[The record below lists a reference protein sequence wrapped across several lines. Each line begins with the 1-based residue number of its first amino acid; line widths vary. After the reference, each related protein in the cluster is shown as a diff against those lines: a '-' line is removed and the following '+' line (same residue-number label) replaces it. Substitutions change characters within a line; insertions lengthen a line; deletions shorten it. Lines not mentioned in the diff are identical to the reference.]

1 LVQASPQENV
11 HLPADFYEQLKG
23 SYSEPFYRQE
33 ALGEYLDMYGGNVYS
48 EFGPENVAPVEYDPQ
63 LPLCWALDFNVN
75 PLCSLI
81 CQITEERTN
90 TLTRAFG
97 SDAVLRVIDEIVL
110 PNSHTVAAAKE
121 FIRRADELDPPYGTK
136 ITIYGDASGNQG
148 STKATRTDYELISE
162 VFQGRTRFRIEMRQ
176 NRSNPGVIDRVNT
189 VNNRL
194 KTIAGSRRIFIN
206 PRCKELIKDLRQVVW
221 KRDRYGNRVTITHTN
236 GMQDGNITKVTSPNG
251 RLSPYGM
258 VPSMKKFRVA
268 GTVYSGLYE
277 FDAQWAYIP
286 LSVAQRL
293 FTEGSDSASLV
304 EVRLDDIYAVRAVA
318 PHILAALGEGYL
330 TTDWI
335 MQNQSLFSALWLEK
349 IAIGITIGLIVMVAA
364 LNIVATLILLVM
376 EKHKDIAILVS
387 MGASRGAITRIFM
400 LQGTVIGAL
409 GTLTGAVLGWGLCR
423 VLDHYK
429 LIRVPVDVYQVSYV
443 PFTLLPLD
451 AATVIVGAV
460 LICFLAT
467 IHPARG
473 ASRLDP
479 AEALRYE

>member
-1 LVQASPQENV
+1 MPFELRVALRYLTARRKQAFISVISAISVLGVVVGVMALMVALGLMTGLQREIRSKILGATAHISIFRSGNEPFDNYRDV
-11 HLPADFYEQLKG
+11 VAKVRTVPGVLGAAPAVYGKGLMMTAGGSAVATLKG
-23 SYSEPFYRQE
+23 VVPAQE
-33 ALGEYLDMYGGNVYS
+33 RTVTDLAS
-48 EFGPENVAPVEYDPQ
+48 QVEEGQ
-63 LPLCWALDFNVN
+63 LAALDQVAEG
-75 PLCSLI
+75 SLPPVLLG
-81 CQITEERTN
+81 RDLAS
-90 TLTRAFG
+90 TLG
-97 SDAVLRVIDEIVL
+97 VGVGDVL
-110 PNSHTVAAAKE
+110 S
-121 FIRRADELDPPYGTK
+121 
-136 ITIYGDASGNQG
+136 
-148 STKATRTDYELISE
+148 
-162 VFQGRTRFRIEMRQ
+162 
-176 NRSNPGVIDRVNT
+176 
-189 VNNRL
+189 
-194 KTIAGSRRIFIN
+194 
-206 PRCKELIKDLRQVVW
+206 
-221 KRDRYGNRVTITHTN
+221 
-236 GMQDGNITKVTSPNG
+236 VTSPNG

-258 VPSMKKFRVA
+258 VPSVKKFRVA
-268 GTVYSGLYE
+268 GTVHSGLYE

-286 LSVAQRL
+286 LAVAQRL

-304 EVRLDDIYAVRAVA
+304 EVRIDDIYAVKEVA
-318 PHILAALGEGYL
+318 PRIVAALGDGYL

-335 MQNQSLFSALWLEK
+335 MMNQSLFSALWLEK
-349 IAIGITIGLIVMVAA
+349 VAIGITIGLIVMVAA

-423 VLDHYK
+423 ILDHYK
-429 LIRVPVDVYQVSYV
+429 LIRVPVDVYQISYV

>member
-1 LVQASPQENV
+1 MPFELRIALRYLTARRKQAFISVISAISVLGVVVGVMALMVALGLMTGLQREIRSKILGATAHISIFRSGN
-11 HLPADFYEQLKG
+11 
-23 SYSEPFYRQE
+23 EPFDNYRDVVAKARKVPRVLGAAPTVYGKGLMMTPGGSAVATIKGVVPAQE
-33 ALGEYLDMYGGNVYS
+33 RTVTDLASQVEEGQLDALGD
-48 EFGPENVAPVEYDPQ
+48 VAEGSLPPVLLGRD
-63 LPLCWALDFNVN
+63 LA
-75 PLCSLI
+75 S
-81 CQITEERTN
+81 
-90 TLTRAFG
+90 TLG
-97 SDAVLRVIDEIVL
+97 VGV
-110 PNSHTVAAAKE
+110 
-121 FIRRADELDPPYGTK
+121 
-136 ITIYGDASGNQG
+136 GD
-148 STKATRTDYELISE
+148 
-162 VFQGRTRFRIEMRQ
+162 
-176 NRSNPGVIDRVNT
+176 
-189 VNNRL
+189 
-194 KTIAGSRRIFIN
+194 
-206 PRCKELIKDLRQVVW
+206 VVS
-221 KRDRYGNRVTITHTN
+221 
-236 GMQDGNITKVTSPNG
+236 VTSPNG

-258 VPSMKKFRVA
+258 VPSIKKFRVA
-268 GTVYSGLYE
+268 GTVYTGLYE

-304 EVRLDDIYAVRAVA
+304 EVRIDDIYAVKEVA
-318 PHILAALGEGYL
+318 PRIVAALGEGHL

-335 MQNQSLFSALWLEK
+335 MMNQSLFSALWLEK

-387 MGASRGAITRIFM
+387 MGASRGAVTRIFM
-400 LQGTVIGAL
+400 LQGTVIGAA
-409 GTLTGAVLGWGLCR
+409 GTFTGAVLGWGLCR
-423 VLDHYK
+423 ILDHYK
-429 LIRVPVDVYQVSYV
+429 LIRVPVDVYQISYV

>member
-1 LVQASPQENV
+1 MPFELRIALRYLTARRKQAFISVISAISVLGVVVGVMALMVALGLMTGLQREIRSKILGATAHISIFRSGNEPFDNYRDV
-11 HLPADFYEQLKG
+11 VAKVRSVPHVLGSAPAVYGKGLMVTAGGSAVATLKG
-23 SYSEPFYRQE
+23 IVPAMERSVTDLASQVEEGQLD
-33 ALGEYLDMYGGNVYS
+33 AL
-48 EFGPENVAPVEYDPQ
+48 
-63 LPLCWALDFNVN
+63 
-75 PLCSLI
+75 
-81 CQITEERTN
+81 ERTDPGSLPPILLGRDLAS
-90 TLTRAFG
+90 TLG
-97 SDAVLRVIDEIVL
+97 V
-110 PNSHTVAAAKE
+110 
-121 FIRRADELDPPYGTK
+121 GM
-136 ITIYGDASGNQG
+136 GD
-148 STKATRTDYELISE
+148 
-162 VFQGRTRFRIEMRQ
+162 
-176 NRSNPGVIDRVNT
+176 
-189 VNNRL
+189 
-194 KTIAGSRRIFIN
+194 
-206 PRCKELIKDLRQVVW
+206 VV
-221 KRDRYGNRVTITHTN
+221 T
-236 GMQDGNITKVTSPNG
+236 VTSPEG
-251 RLSPYGM
+251 RLSPLGM
-258 VPSMKKFRVA
+258 LPRVTKFRVA
-268 GTVYSGLYE
+268 GTVHSGLYE
-277 FDAQWAYIP
+277 FDSQWAYVP

-293 FTEGSDSASLV
+293 FTGGSDSASLV

-318 PHILAALGEGYL
+318 PHIVAALGDGYL

-335 MQNQSLFSALWLEK
+335 MMNQSLFSALWLEK
-349 IAIGITIGLIVMVAA
+349 VAIGITIGLIVMVAA